1 MGTKYVALDG
11 IGEYRRER
19 RHSSIEHQC
28 NRRKWTFRVFYRCRS
43 TPEDSLSQEN
53 QSNFESSQPEPGR
66 KEDIL
71 GQAFI
76 LVHLCGRR
84 AAPPEILVNAT
95 AGVRKECKYC
105 ENCNG
110 KQSQKKTLRFTLALT
125 WERDQGY
132 VDLNESMPNWKWI
145 GR

>member
-1 MGTKYVALDG
+1 MQLWMEQES
-11 IGEYRRER
+11 IGGKGDIPVQNTNATGENGLLEYFIGVDVHLKIVCPRKIKATLKVPN
-19 RHSSIEHQC
+19 HSLAGKKTSC
-28 NRRKWTFRVFYRCRS
+28 AR
-43 TPEDSLSQEN
+43 L
-53 QSNFESSQPEPGR
+53 
-66 KEDIL
+66 
-71 GQAFI
+71 I

-125 WERDQGY
+125 QERDQGY